1 MESNESRGVR
11 YEVGEE
17 EATVAVVS
25 AVGRAEGVHP
35 LELPPL
41 YSVIDPDVLESVV
54 RSEVGDEYWVAFSYC
69 DYRVEV
75 DSSGVVTVTPERD

>member
-17 EATVAVVS
+17 EATVAVVT
-25 AVGRAEGVHP
+25 AVGEAKGVHP

-41 YSVIDPDVLESVV
+41 YGAIDPDVLESVV
-54 RSEVGDEYWVAFSYC
+54 GSEVGDEYWLAFSYSGH
-69 DYRVEV
+69 RVEV
-75 DSSGVVTVTPERD
+75 ESSGIITVTPEHN